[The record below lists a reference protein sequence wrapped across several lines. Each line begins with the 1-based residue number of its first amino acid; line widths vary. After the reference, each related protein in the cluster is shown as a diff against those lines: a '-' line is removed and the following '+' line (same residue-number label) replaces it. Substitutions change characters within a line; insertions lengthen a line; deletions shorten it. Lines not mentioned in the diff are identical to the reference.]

1 MHPLTLPVTQTT
13 SWQDELSNLIRS
25 PEELFDLLSL
35 PTEQL
40 DAARRACNDFPLRVP
55 RPYAARIQPGNL
67 QDPLLLQVL
76 PLGDELI
83 SSPGYNND
91 PLEEADSN
99 PIPGLIH
106 KYQGR
111 VLLIVSP
118 SCAIHCRYCFRR
130 HFPYDDN
137 KPSRTQWQQ
146 ALDYIAADDSI
157 NEVIYSGGDPLSNND
172 KQLQWLTDQIAA
184 IPHIT
189 RLRVHTRLPVMI
201 PQRITDSCLEWLSQT
216 RLKMVMVL
224 HVNHAQELDCEVGEA
239 LNKLKQSGVTLLN
252 QAVLLKGINDS
263 VQAQV
268 DLSERLFELGV
279 LPYYLHLLDKVK
291 GAAHFD
297 MTADEAQRL
306 HQALLGQL
314 PGFLVPKLVQEVPG
328 AASKTPL

>member
-13 SWQDELSNLIRS
+13 SWQDELSNLIRN
-25 PEELFDLLSL
+25 PEELFELLNL
-35 PTEQL
+35 PAEQL
-40 DAARRACNDFPLRVP
+40 EAARRACDDFPLRVP

-83 SSPGYNND
+83 SNPGYSHD

-99 PIPGLIH
+99 PAPGLIH

-157 NEVIYSGGDPLSNND
+157 NEVIYSGGDPLSSND

-224 HVNHAQELDCEVGEA
+224 HVNHAQELDSEVGEA
-239 LNKLKQSGVTLLN
+239 LSKLKQAGVTLLN
-252 QAVLLKGINDS
+252 QAVLLRGINDS

-297 MTADEAQRL
+297 MTTDEARHLQ
-306 HQALLGQL
+306 QALLGQL

>member
-1 MHPLTLPVTQTT
+1 MLPHTLPVTQTT

-35 PTEQL
+35 PVEQL
-40 DAARRACNDFPLRVP
+40 DAARRACADFPLRVP

-67 QDPLLLQVL
+67 QDPLLLQVM

-157 NEVIYSGGDPLSNND
+157 NEVIYSGGDPLSSND

-216 RLKMVMVL
+216 HLKVVMVL
-224 HVNHAQELDCEVGEA
+224 HVNHAQELDHEVGEA
-239 LNKLKQSGVTLLN
+239 LSKLKQSGVTLLN

-268 DLSERLFELGV
+268 DLSERLFELGA

-297 MTADEAQRL
+297 MNVEEARHL
-306 HQALLGQL
+306 HLSLQGQL
-314 PGFLVPKLVQEVPG
+314 PGFLVPKLVQEIPG